1 VGQFG
6 GFSGEF
12 ISPPGGMK
20 LPLHRIDPLL
30 VFAMPSL
37 HTAVEADLPAREKQ
51 SVALISVLAAA
62 LLTALKLVV
71 GVTTGSLGV
80 LSEAAHSALDL
91 VAAVVTYFSVRLSDK
106 PADTGHPFGH
116 GKVEHLSAFIQTTLL
131 LVTCAWIILEAG
143 RRLFFSEVHVEPSAW
158 AFGVMLIS
166 ITIDTFRSRALFRV
180 ARKYNSQAL
189 EADALHF
196 STDVWSSSVVVF
208 GLVLVYI
215 AEQKN
220 LAWLRHADP
229 VAALVVAGI
238 IVYVSMRL
246 GKRTVDALVDA
257 APAGTSTQI
266 AEAVA
271 RVPGVL
277 TQERI
282 RVRQSGNR
290 LFVDL
295 RLTLHSN
302 IPFEHAQSVVEVVET
317 RIHELYPSADVVIHA
332 APRDPQSGDL
342 VEKIRSIAHRGNFAV
357 HDVTAYELN
366 GRISVYLDLEVD
378 PNLTLEAAHD
388 QATRLEGEIKRELRE
403 VTEVNVHLEPLL
415 KEVESGDEARSVQS
429 DMERQ
434 LIAIARDTPG
444 LLDCHSLQAHQ
455 VAGNVVVR
463 LHCTLE
469 PNLPVG
475 RVHDITEALEFRFR
489 KAFPQISKVSI
500 HPEPK
505 GRN

>member
-1 VGQFG
+1 
-6 GFSGEF
+6 
-12 ISPPGGMK
+12 
-20 LPLHRIDPLL
+20 
-30 VFAMPSL
+30 MPSL
-37 HTAVEADLPAREKQ
+37 HAADEADLPTREKQ
-51 SVALISVLAAA
+51 SVALSSVLAAT
-62 LLTALKLVV
+62 LLTTLKIVV
-71 GVTTGSLGV
+71 GVTTGSLGI

-91 VAAVVTYFSVRLSDK
+91 IAAVVTYFSVRVSDK

-116 GKVEHLSAFIQTTLL
+116 GKVEHLSAFIETALL
-131 LVTCAWIILEAG
+131 LVTCAWIVFEAG
-143 RRLFFSEVHVEPSAW
+143 RRFFFREVHVDPSAW

-208 GLVLVYI
+208 GLALVYI

-220 LAWLRHADP
+220 IAWLRHADP
-229 VAALVVAGI
+229 VSALVVAA
-238 IVYVSMRL
+238 IVVYISVRL

-257 APAGTSTQI
+257 APEGTSTNI
-266 AEAVA
+266 AEAVTG
-271 RVPGVL
+271 VPGVL
-277 TQERI
+277 TQDRI

-295 RLTLHSN
+295 RLTLESN

-332 APRDPQSGDL
+332 APRVPAGGRGDL
-342 VEKIRSIAHRGNFAV
+342 VEKVRSIAHRGNFAIHEV
-357 HDVTAYELN
+357 SAYELN
-366 GRISVYLDLEVD
+366 GRINVYLDLEVD
-378 PNLTLEAAHD
+378 PDLTLEAAHD
-388 QATRLEGEIKRELRE
+388 QATHLESEIQRELRE
-403 VTEVNVHLEPLL
+403 VSEVNVHIEPLL
-415 KEVESGDEARSVQS
+415 KEVESGGEARSVQS
-429 DMERQ
+429 KMEEQ

-444 LLDCHSLQAHQ
+444 LLDCHSLEAHQ
-455 VAGNVVVR
+455 VGENVVVR
-463 LHCTLE
+463 MHCTLE
-469 PNLPVG
+469 PDLPVG
-475 RVHDITEALEFRFR
+475 RVHDITEELEFRFR

-505 GRN
+505 GRS